1 MANKKYFCT
10 TFLNTCCPHGLACYV
25 TQGHDMESEMR
36 VHTKG
41 AIEVY
46 LLDNKVFYS
55 LEQLA
60 LYTVIALDVWKKRD
74 KARWQ

>member
-1 MANKKYFCT
+1 
-10 TFLNTCCPHGLACYV
+10 
-25 TQGHDMESEMR
+25 MESEMR